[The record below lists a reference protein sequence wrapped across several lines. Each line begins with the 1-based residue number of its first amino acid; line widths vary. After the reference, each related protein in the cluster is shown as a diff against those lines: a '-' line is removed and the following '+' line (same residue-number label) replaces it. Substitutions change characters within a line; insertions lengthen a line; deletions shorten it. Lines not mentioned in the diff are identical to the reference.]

1 MTILT
6 RSPSQKY
13 ADLFRYTSGRWLWD
27 EEQQLRDRYTPFNV
41 SELQKVAASSI
52 GANKC
57 VSIAK
62 LAEGSFNKT
71 FKLAMDDGRIVIA
84 RVPHPIAGPRRYA
97 TASEVATMDF
107 ARSVLKIPTPRVFAW
122 NTDANHP
129 VGSEF
134 IIMEEAP
141 GVKLEDVWS
150 DLDLEEKVVIMD
162 DLVALEKR
170 LLSISLNRYGSL
182 YYADENIPGAVAAEA
197 IGDIPTEV
205 KRTVL
210 SRFAIGPVAER
221 GFWNKERAK
230 MSLDRGPWKR
240 QQEYILFLAR
250 RELEWIE
257 RYAVPKPEDDHL
269 VTSASQNSPSCHI
282 ELLQKYMKVAPLLL
296 PDEPDIIAPH
306 IWHTDLH
313 AGNIFVNIGKISSV
327 IDWQGIWAA
336 PLFLRARHSRLV
348 DYNGDI
354 ILKTPTNFK
363 DLEPDEKDKIR
374 QRMSSSILLHLYE
387 TQVVKENPLLNKVL
401 RFSYGRTRC
410 DPIHFVDDTWDDD
423 IIPLRESLIR
433 VERYWSEIGIDAPC
447 PIHFTE
453 SELRTHAEEGEGW
466 NDVQDFWDSVAS
478 IISRDGWTTN
488 DRYDDAVALFKELRE
503 IGLKSMVGRER
514 EDFEKQTQWV
524 EDT

>member
-1 MTILT
+1 MHTQ
-6 RSPSQKY
+6 QKH

-52 GANKC
+52 RANKC

-71 FKLAMDDGRIVIA
+71 FKLAMDDGKTVIA

-122 NTDANHP
+122 NTDVNHP

-141 GVKLEDVWS
+141 SVKLEDVWS

-182 YYADENIPGAVAAEA
+182 YYSSENIPGAVAAEA
-197 IGDIPTEV
+197 IGDIPTE
-205 KRTVL
+205 
-210 SRFAIGPVAER
+210 
-221 GFWNKERAK
+221 NKERAK
-230 MSLDRGPWKR
+230 VSLDRGPWKR
-240 QQEYILFLAR
+240 QQEYILSLAR

-257 RYAVPKPEDDHL
+257 HYAVQKPEDDHL
-269 VTSASQNSPSCHI
+269 VTLASQNSPSCHI
-282 ELLQKYMKVAPLLL
+282 ELLQKYIKVAPLLL
-296 PDEPDIIAPH
+296 PDEPDIIVPH

-313 AGNIFVNIGKISSV
+313 AGNIFVNNGTISSV

-354 ILKTPTNFK
+354 ILKAPTNFK

-374 QRMSSSILLHLYE
+374 QQMSSSILLHLYE

-401 RFSYGRTRC
+401 RFSHGRTRC

-433 VERYWSEIGIDAPC
+433 VERYWSELGTDAPC
-447 PIHFTE
+447 PIYFTE

-478 IISRDGWTTN
+478 IISRD
-488 DRYDDAVALFKELRE
+488 
-503 IGLKSMVGRER
+503 
-514 EDFEKQTQWV
+514 
-524 EDT
+524 